1 MGSLEPAGARM
12 SRVYLIRHA
21 RPSAGWGG
29 DDDDPGLDAIGLAQ
43 AEAAAKAL
51 LAEPGAQRP
60 TRVVSSPLR
69 RCRETAAP
77 FAAAIGAEVEID
89 PAVGEIPTP
98 AALSPDARGPWLRQA
113 FGGTWGEIKG
123 DLDYEAWRG
132 RVLAAV
138 AARPGAAVFSH
149 FVAIN
154 AVVTALAGQAQV
166 IAFRPDHCSISAFE
180 LTDGRLRLVARG
192 PEAATQVL

>member
-1 MGSLEPAGARM
+1 M

-21 RPSAGWGG
+21 RPSATWGG
-29 DDDDPGLDAIGLAQ
+29 DDDDPGLDAVGQGQ

-51 LAEPGAQRP
+51 LALPQGERP

-77 FAAAIGAEVEID
+77 FAAAIGASVEID

-98 AALSPDARGPWLRQA
+98 SGLAADERGPWLRKA
-113 FGGTWGEIKG
+113 FTGRWGDIEG
-123 DLDYEAWRG
+123 DLDYEAWR
-132 RVLAAV
+132 AKIV
-138 AARPGAAVFSH
+138 AAAASHPDTAVFSH

-154 AVVTALAGQAQV
+154 ALVTALAGEPQV
-166 IAFRPDHCSISAFE
+166 IAFRPDHCSISVFE
-180 LTDGRLRLVARG
+180 LTDGALKLVERG
-192 PEAATQVL
+192 PEATTQVL

>member
-1 MGSLEPAGARM
+1 M

-21 RPSAGWGG
+21 RPSATWGG
-29 DDDDPGLDAIGLAQ
+29 DDDDPGLDAVGQSQ

-51 LAEPGAQRP
+51 LALPEGLRP

-77 FAAAIGAEVEID
+77 FAAAIGAQVEID

-98 AALSPDARGPWLRQA
+98 SALGPAERGPWLRNA
-113 FGGTWGEIKG
+113 FGGNWSDIKG
-123 DLDYEAWRG
+123 DLDYDAWRA
-132 RVLAAV
+132 RVLAA
-138 AARPGAAVFSH
+138 AASRPDTAVFSH

-154 AVVTALAGQAQV
+154 AVLTALAGDPQV
-166 IAFRPDHCSISAFE
+166 IAFRPDHCSISSFE
-180 LTDGRLRLVARG
+180 LADGALRLVERG
-192 PEAATQVL
+192 AEATTQVL